1 MKKIA
6 LLLLCNLFILCSPIK
21 TQVRDD
27 FRSAS
32 DVEKKMF
39 LKKLNATNSDKSVLI
54 LTQGYKGE
62 KIIATQGNKTVF
74 SGYPISNLKTQLADY
89 FSFESTK
96 SLLIHDNFSKLD
108 VIIEP
113 KNSSKHKFI
122 YLRKEYKKGVAT
134 YQLTYSNTLRPIN

>member
-1 MKKIA
+1 MKKIT
-6 LLLLCNLFILCSPIK
+6 LILFCNLFILCSPIK
-21 TQVRDD
+21 TVVRDD

-32 DVEKKMF
+32 TVEKEMF

-74 SGYPISNLKTQLADY
+74 SEYPISNLKTELADY

-96 SLLIHDNFSKLD
+96 PLLIQDNFSKLE
-108 VIIEP
+108 VNIEP
-113 KNSSKHKFI
+113 KKASKYKFI
-122 YLRKEYKKGVAT
+122 YLRKEYKKSVAT
-134 YQLTYSNTLRPIN
+134 YQVTYSNTLRPIN

>member
-32 DVEKKMF
+32 DTERKSF
-39 LKKLNATNSDKSVLI
+39 LKNLNATDSNKSVLI

-62 KIIATQGNKTVF
+62 KIIATQGNKKVF
-74 SGYPISNLKTQLADY
+74 SEYPITNLKTELAAY

-96 SLLIHDNFSKLD
+96 PLLIHDNFSKLD
-108 VIIEP
+108 IIIES

-134 YQLTYSNTLRPIN
+134 YQLTYSNTLRPIP

>member
-32 DVEKKMF
+32 DTERKSF
-39 LKKLNATNSDKSVLI
+39 LKNLNATDSNKSVLI

-74 SGYPISNLKTQLADY
+74 SEYPITNLKTELAAY

-96 SLLIHDNFSKLD
+96 PL
-108 VIIEP
+108 
-113 KNSSKHKFI
+113 
-122 YLRKEYKKGVAT
+122 
-134 YQLTYSNTLRPIN
+134 

>member
-1 MKKIA
+1 MKKIV
-6 LLLLCNLFILCSPIK
+6 LLLFCNLFILCSPIK
-21 TQVRDD
+21 KEVRND

-32 DVEKKMF
+32 DVERKMF
-39 LKKLNATNSDKSVLI
+39 LKKLNASNSDKSVVL

-62 KIIATQGNKTVF
+62 KIIATQENKEVF
-74 SGYPISNLKTQLADY
+74 SGYPITNLNTELANY

-96 SLLIHDNFSKLD
+96 PLFIYDNFSKLN
-108 VIIEP
+108 VIVKP
-113 KNSSKHKFI
+113 KNASKHKFI